1 MDSMVEENGNSS
13 CLDPLRDELNVNGPI
28 ASPADNSGGTILT
41 SGTSIVQLIP
51 SQTGSGPIQV
61 SFSIIL
67 FFFFFIS
74 FFFFDF
80 DFDFVI
86 G

>member
-13 CLDPLRDELNVNGPI
+13 CLDPLRDELIVNGPI

-41 SGTSIVQLIP
+41 SGASIVQLIP
-51 SQTGSGPIQV
+51 SQTGSGIQV

-67 FFFFFIS
+67 F
-74 FFFFDF
+74 DF
-80 DFDFVI
+80 DFII
-86 G
+86 GVKS